1 MVVDV
6 KKKIIISAL
15 VALFVIGASLLFYGN
30 RVVAVAYGNK
40 ILYNNTIYEESYEN
54 FDFEIGTYLG
64 RVDFDFGTP
73 FSAKCRLYT
82 LIEKPEYLFVDM
94 GLIDWRIYKQS
105 SY

>member
-1 MVVDV
+1 MIDYKTE
-6 KKKIIISAL
+6 KKKRRHQTTGETTDA
-15 VALFVIGASLLFYGN
+15 ANTKRERKLLRG
-30 RVVAVAYGNK
+30 
-40 ILYNNTIYEESYEN
+40 EESYEN